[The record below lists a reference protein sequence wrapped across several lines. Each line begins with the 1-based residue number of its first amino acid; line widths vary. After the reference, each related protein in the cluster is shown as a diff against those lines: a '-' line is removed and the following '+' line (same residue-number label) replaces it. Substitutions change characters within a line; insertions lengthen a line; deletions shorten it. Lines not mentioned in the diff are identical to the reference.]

1 MTVPDTLGAMGYTD
15 APPSDADESSR
26 LRGGESA
33 ALARLD
39 AAVCARAGWVCAF
52 SKPDTNPLP
61 YSPGSTT
68 MLSPYLSLGCLSCRT
83 MHAALDAIVRQAE
96 GQHTT
101 PPQSLHGQLYFREF
115 FHLLSASSP
124 HFGQTRDNPL
134 CLTVE
139 WRDPARDANAAEALR
154 RWEGGTTG
162 VPLIDAAMVQ
172 LKEAGRNVFDRHLL
186 DADWAINSAN
196 WMWLSATSFYTYH
209 RVYSTAHFARKYDRS
224 GRYVRKWL
232 PALRRMPDE
241 YVYEPWKAPLTVQRA
256 ASCIV
261 GVDYPL
267 PICDPE
273 SAAAAN
279 LTRMDAC
286 YRKAPEEWKAL
297 IPPAAAAE
305 VARERNVNADGA
317 TTVTEHGATCPCATC
332 GI

>member
-1 MTVPDTLGAMGYTD
+1 M
-15 APPSDADESSR
+15 
-26 LRGGESA
+26 
-33 ALARLD
+33 
-39 AAVCARAGWVCAF
+39 
-52 SKPDTNPLP
+52 
-61 YSPGSTT
+61 
-68 MLSPYLSLGCLSCRT
+68 
-83 MHAALDAIVRQAE
+83 
-96 GQHTT
+96 
-101 PPQSLHGQLYFREF
+101 
-115 FHLLSASSP
+115 
-124 HFGQTRDNPL
+124 
-134 CLTVE
+134 E

-172 LKEAGRNVFDRHLL
+172 LKEVGWLHHLLRHVVACFLTRGQLWIDWEAGRNVFDRHLL

-196 WMWLSATSFYTYH
+196 WMWLSATSFFYTYH

-279 LTRMDAC
+279 LTRNVEGAHSA
-286 YRKAPEEWKAL
+286 RSSGRGGTRAQ
-297 IPPAAAAE
+297 
-305 VARERNVNADGA
+305 RERALEGPRASLQADGA